1 MKLLIVGSRSI
12 KDFDLSPYIPDG
24 VDEIISGGAGGI
36 DSIAEKYADD
46 HKISKHIIRPQYKRF
61 GKAAPIL
68 RNKEMVLLADE
79 VLVIWDGRSKGSLS
93 TVKYAKEMNKN
104 VNVITYEKTEI

>member
-1 MKLLIVGSRSI
+1 MKLLIVGSRGIEDVS
-12 KDFDLSPYIPDG
+12 LEEYVPEG
-24 VDEIISGGAGGI
+24 VEWIISGGAGGV
-36 DSIAEKYADD
+36 DTLAEKYADK
-46 HKISKHIIRPQYKRF
+46 HRLSKLILRPQYEKYGKGAPLKR
-61 GKAAPIL
+61 
-68 RNKEMVLLADE
+68 NEEMVELCDE